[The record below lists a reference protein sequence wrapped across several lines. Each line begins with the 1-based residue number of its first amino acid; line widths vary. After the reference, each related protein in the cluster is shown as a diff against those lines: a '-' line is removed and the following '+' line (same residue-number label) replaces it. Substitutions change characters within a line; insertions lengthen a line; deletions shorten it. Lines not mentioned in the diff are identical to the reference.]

1 MLDETTHA
9 TKQHEAMVENHRSK
23 FVGRKNLIKECLK
36 QMKEITSSGGIISL
50 TGKAGTVKSAVLVRF
65 SVWFHTK
72 VTFSCSLFHIFNIL
86 ICVSTQG
93 HEKT

>member
-36 QMKEITSSGGIISL
+36 QMKEITSSGGIIL
-50 TGKAGTVKSAVLVRF
+50 
-65 SVWFHTK
+65 
-72 VTFSCSLFHIFNIL
+72 
-86 ICVSTQG
+86 
-93 HEKT
+93 